1 MQKIDEQMMENIC
14 ILSKLYLDDEEKE
27 KAKEQMQKMLDYVEK
42 LNDLDTE
49 KTETDPYLFEVGN
62 VFREDVVEELDM
74 KEELLSQAPAKK
86 DGQYEVPKTIG

>member
-42 LNDLDTE
+42 LNDLDTD
-49 KTETDPYLFEVGN
+49 KTEADPYLFEVGN
-62 VFREDVVEELDM
+62 VFREDVVEDQDM
-74 KEELLSQAPAKK
+74 KEELLSQAPAQK